1 MGRFDGEQPRGIGP
15 IWQDGDPLQVEAI
28 EGERRRSIEYRG
40 KLEGILFVIGAG
52 MGLVIA
58 GAILVAVVR
67 AVL

>member
-1 MGRFDGEQPRGIGP
+1 
-15 IWQDGDPLQVEAI
+15 
-28 EGERRRSIEYRG
+28 
-40 KLEGILFVIGAG
+40 LFVIGAG

>member
-1 MGRFDGEQPRGIGP
+1 MGP